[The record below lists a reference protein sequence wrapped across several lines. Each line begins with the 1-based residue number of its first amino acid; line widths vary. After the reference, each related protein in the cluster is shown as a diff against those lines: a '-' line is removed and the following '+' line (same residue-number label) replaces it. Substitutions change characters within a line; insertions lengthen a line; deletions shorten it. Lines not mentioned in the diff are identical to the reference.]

1 MKKQIRISD
10 SEWFIMRV
18 LWDHPSLSSGEVC
31 DQLSPSLEWS
41 QKTVNTF
48 LARLESKRIIAAEK
62 IGRLKH
68 YSACLTESECQKH
81 ESEFFL
87 KKVFRGKASAALLHF
102 VKREDLTDADIEVL
116 RKLIDQPNSK
126 FDEN

>member
-10 SEWFIMRV
+10 SEWHIMRV
-18 LWDHPSLSSGEVC
+18 LWDHPSITSGDVYSK
-31 DQLSPSLEWS
+31 LSPSLEWS

-48 LARLESKRIIAAEK
+48 LARLESKGIITADK

-116 RKLIDQPNSK
+116 RKLINQPKSK
-126 FDEN
+126 SDED